1 MKRFEILEDAE
12 YDRYLIFMYGENG
25 SICGVNYHHGLGDL
39 DVSYLVNDPKLLK
52 IYLQRMAGKANED
65 TRESIMRESI
75 EELQITTQ
83 DFSREYVIETLVQE
97 AMDVLAERILDKTYV
112 KDWSFTAHE
121 QEMIAMSQKA
131 IELIFNKIV
140 KNKHENE
147 NKCN

>member
-12 YDRYLIFMYGENG
+12 YDRYLIFMYSDNG

-39 DVSYLVNDPKLLK
+39 DTQYLENDPKLLK
-52 IYLQRMAGKANED
+52 IYLDRMAGKAHED

-75 EELQITTQ
+75 EELQVTTQ
-83 DFSREYVIETLVQE
+83 DFSRQYVIEVLVQE
-97 AMDVLAERILDKTYV
+97 AMDVLAERILSKTYV

-140 KNKHENE
+140 ENKH
-147 NKCN
+147 KSM

>member
-65 TRESIMRESI
+65 TRESIMRKSI

-112 KDWSFTAHE
+112 KDWSFTAYE